1 MNAGICGYPGSGKT
15 TVFTALAPGARPQ
28 KGVSLGSIKV
38 PDERVD
44 RLAALFHPRKTTH
57 AELVF
62 VDVPGEAGRGVGA
75 LHPQVVQA
83 MRNTDLLVHV
93 VRAFESPYHDT
104 PRDPVRDI
112 ALFDDEIVLLDL
124 AILEKRAERWRKEA
138 RRGQDVD
145 VNDRCVACLSD
156 GAPLRVLD
164 LSEAELATLAG
175 IQLLSLKPLVILHN
189 LSEAAWEDPASAPL
203 RAWSRPAPHTVQM
216 GICGLLEA
224 ELAALPPQ
232 DQPEMLA
239 GLGLPEPARNLF
251 VRTTYELLEL
261 ISFLTAGED
270 ECRAWPLRRGWNARR
285 AAGRIHSDLERGFIR
300 AEVYHLA
307 DLEAAGSEAAL
318 RSQGKIRVEGK
329 DYVVQDGDVLHV
341 RFAV

>member
-44 RLAALFHPRKTTH
+44 RLAALFHPRKTTY

-83 MRNTDLLVHV
+83 MRNSDLLVHV
-93 VRAFESPYHDT
+93 VRAFESPFHEAA
-104 PRDPVRDI
+104 PDPVRDI

-124 AILEKRAERWRKEA
+124 AILEKRAERWHKEA
-138 RRGQDVD
+138 RKGQEVD
-145 VNDRCVACLSD
+145 INDRCVACLSD
-156 GAPLRVLD
+156 GRPLRSLE
-164 LSEAELATLAG
+164 LTEAELATLTG

-189 LSEAAWEDPASAPL
+189 FSEAAWEDPASVPL
-203 RAWSRPAPHTVQM
+203 RTWSRPAPSTVQM
-216 GICGLLEA
+216 GICGALEA
-224 ELAALPPQ
+224 ELAALPPE
-232 DQPEMLA
+232 DQPEMLE
-239 GLGLPEPARNLF
+239 GLGLSEPARTLF
-251 VRTTYELLEL
+251 IRTTYELLDL

-270 ECRAWPLRRGWNARR
+270 ECRAWPLPRGWNARR

-300 AEVYHLA
+300 AEVYRLP

-318 RSQGKIRVEGK
+318 KTQGKIRVEGK